1 MEYRMKKLAIYF
13 LSSLL
18 IMLPGGMILSTS
30 FAETAV
36 KVSQN
41 DLLISN
47 GTYSA
52 NENTNVTVQENFL
65 KNIQKYM
72 MGLVGILSVGVFI
85 YIGYS
90 LFTAQGNEEE
100 FKKAWKA
107 LIYAAI
113 GLAVMPLA
121 YVAVKIVTGFTF

>member
-1 MEYRMKKLAIYF
+1 MNKFVISF
-13 LSSLL
+13 LTLL
-18 IMLPGGMILSTS
+18 VSFLPIGSILSTS
-30 FAETAV
+30 FADTTV
-36 KVSQN
+36 KVNQN

-107 LIYAAI
+107 LVYAVI

-121 YVAVKIVTGFTF
+121 FVAVKIVTGFTF